1 MITFLNVTIKYDYIT
16 RNIPLISEKLII
28 SSNILFLLMEF
39 LELFRVN
46 ILSNHLY
53 KTSQTA
59 KHTLLKLIFCFRTLT
74 K

>member
-16 RNIPLISEKLII
+16 RNILLISEKLII

-59 KHTLLKLIFCFRTLT
+59 KHTFLKRIFCFRTLT

>member
-46 ILSNHLY
+46 ILSNHLH

-59 KHTLLKLIFCFRTLT
+59 KHTFLK
-74 K
+74 